1 MPSLSDVEEEVHD
14 VAVLDDVVLA
24 LGSEASGLTRAC
36 LSVVLDVVL
45 VGDGLR
51 PDEALL
57 EVAVDLA
64 CFFLVWYNQ
73 DPSMLPE
80 VVTVIIHSVQQRHGS
95 AV

>member
-45 VGDGLR
+45 VGDGLS

-64 CFFLVWYNQ
+64 CGLRGGVA
-73 DPSMLPE
+73 DPDGPGPGLL
-80 VVTVIIHSVQQRHGS
+80 
-95 AV
+95 AA